1 MRLLACL
8 LMAVLLGACS
18 DEQKVK
24 VLDLGTVEGCDV
36 ARQSCSATR
45 DGMIV
50 DLTLGPEVIPLE
62 PFTVRLQLDGDMLTQ
77 DESVTV
83 DFQMEGMDMGLNRYR
98 MRQEGEHWLATATLP
113 VCTASRMDW
122 YAEVEFA
129 ARGERYTL
137 RFPFV
142 VEAN

>member
-1 MRLLACL
+1 MRLIACL
-8 LMAVLLGACS
+8 LMVLLLGACGN
-18 DEQKVK
+18 EQKAK
-24 VLDLGTVEGCDV
+24 VVDLGSVAGCDV

-50 DLTLGPEVIPLE
+50 DLTLGPEVKPLE
-62 PFTVRLQLDGDMLTQ
+62 PFTVQLQLEGEPITP

-98 MRQEGEHWLATATLP
+98 MRHEGPRWLATATLP